1 MDKDDDEQAE
11 ASSSFPDVIIPE
23 KDRGKVR
30 RPHDDPVVIECKVAN
45 QLVSRILIDTR
56 SSSDL
61 ISLQCL
67 SNLKY
72 KPDSMMEVSHTLVGF
87 GGGLVHP
94 VGRIDLPVRLGS
106 RGDGRHMT
114 IRLLVVEELTAYNL
128 IFGRPTLNECKAVI
142 IPALM
147 LLKYEKDDGTVG
159 SLNGD
164 QKTARECYLSDVKP
178 AAAASGRGK
187 QMIDLDNVEEEQSA
201 RQAGKKRKT
210 DQLVVV
216 KKEK

>member
-1 MDKDDDEQAE
+1 
-11 ASSSFPDVIIPE
+11 
-23 KDRGKVR
+23 
-30 RPHDDPVVIECKVAN
+30 
-45 QLVSRILIDTR
+45 
-56 SSSDL
+56 
-61 ISLQCL
+61 
-67 SNLKY
+67 
-72 KPDSMMEVSHTLVGF
+72 
-87 GGGLVHP
+87 
-94 VGRIDLPVRLGS
+94 
-106 RGDGRHMT
+106 MT

-201 RQAGKKRKT
+201 QPAGKKRKT

-216 KKEK
+216 KKEKQ